1 MIVEKGGAALLPA
14 PVVMARNEPR
24 LWGNLRLPFAF
35 LLLLSPFSAISQ
47 ETSPDEEFKI
57 STHVELVLL
66 DASVKDPKGGYVSG
80 LGKGDF
86 RVFENGVLQNIT
98 EFSGADVPV
107 AVGLVMDDS
116 GSMGPKR
123 PEVVTAG
130 LAFAGASNPQDQI
143 FVVNFN
149 DKVRRGLPDDVAFT
163 DDISLL
169 RRALVKDRPAGQTAL
184 YDAIAYAL
192 DHLQS
197 GRREKK
203 ALVLVS
209 DGGDNCSKRNLTE
222 VLRLIQESRA
232 TLYTVGIFDADDTDS
247 NPRVLARMA
256 KISGGESFLPDKLDE
271 IIPICTKIAKD
282 IRSRYTIGYTPARSG
297 DDGALR
303 KIHVVATSPD
313 RGKLIVR
320 TRSSYL
326 LPARKTS
333 SPATPGPSK

>member
-1 MIVEKGGAALLPA
+1 MTASLLVTEKGGESALPA
-14 PVVMARNEPR
+14 PVFAAGNEPR
-24 LWGNLRLPFAF
+24 RGWSLRPAFAIFLVLAPFR
-35 LLLLSPFSAISQ
+35 AISQ
-47 ETSPDEEFKI
+47 ETSPDGEFKI

-66 DASVKDPKGGYVSG
+66 DASVKDTKGGYVSG
-80 LGKGDF
+80 LGKSDF

-98 EFSGADVPV
+98 EFSSDDVPV

-123 PEVVTAG
+123 PELVTAG

-169 RRALVKDRPAGQTAL
+169 RRALVKDRPEGKTAL
-184 YDAIAYAL
+184 YDAVGYAL
-192 DHLQS
+192 EHLQS

-203 ALVLVS
+203 ALVIVS
-209 DGGDNCSKRNLTE
+209 DGGDNCSRLSLTE
-222 VLRLIQESRA
+222 VMRLIQESRA
-232 TLYTVGIFDADDTDS
+232 TLYTVGIFAPDDPDN
-247 NPRVLARMA
+247 NPRVLGRMS

-282 IRSRYTIGYTPARSG
+282 IRSRYTIGYAPVRSG
-297 DDGALR
+297 DDAAVR
-303 KIHVVATSPD
+303 KIHVVATAPD
-313 RGKLIVR
+313 HGKLIVR

-326 LPARKTS
+326 LPSRK
-333 SPATPGPSK
+333 PAAP